1 MAEYL
6 NGQIAPN
13 YSNFNMG
20 NNSIPLNPNSFNW
33 GSDANFL
40 KSNGFSDSSVIP
52 TVDLSNSAYN
62 IGSTVPNV
70 PDVPNTGKGF
80 NLDWLN
86 KDTMSTL
93 SGLAQG
99 AGSLWNAFNASKQF
113 DLAKD
118 QFKFS
123 KGAFNANFANQAKLV
138 NAQMNDRQRARIG
151 GTGDNNASGQYES
164 LASYSAKNNVNGA
177 PI

>member
-1 MAEYL
+1 MAI
-6 NGQIAPN
+6 NSQGQYFPD

-33 GSDANFL
+33 GSDTNFL
-40 KSNGFSDSSVIP
+40 NSNGFSDSSVIP

-70 PDVPNTGKGF
+70 PNAGNGT

-123 KGAFNANFANQAKLV
+123 KGAFNANFANQAKNI
-138 NAQMNDRQRARIG
+138 NAQLEDRQRARIG
-151 GTGDNNASGQYES
+151 GTGDNNAAGNYQS
-164 LASYSAKNNVNGA
+164 LEAYMKQNRVNGA
-177 PI
+177 PV

>member
-1 MAEYL
+1 MAI
-6 NGQIAPN
+6 NSQGQYFPD

-33 GSDANFL
+33 ESDANFL
-40 KSNGFSDSSVIP
+40 NSNGFSDSSVIP

-70 PDVPNTGKGF
+70 PNAGKGF

>member
-1 MAEYL
+1 MAI
-6 NGQIAPN
+6 NSQGQYFPD

-20 NNSIPLNPNSFNW
+20 NNSVPMNPNSFNW
-33 GSDANFL
+33 GSDTNFL
-40 KSNGFSDSSVIP
+40 NSNGFNDSSVIP

-70 PDVPNTGKGF
+70 PNTGNGT